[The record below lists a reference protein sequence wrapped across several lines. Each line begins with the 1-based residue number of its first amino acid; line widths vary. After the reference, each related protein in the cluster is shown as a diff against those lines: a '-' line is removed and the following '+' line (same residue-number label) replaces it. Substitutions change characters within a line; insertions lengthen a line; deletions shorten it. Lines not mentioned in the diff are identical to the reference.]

1 MDPID
6 TSFRL
11 AASLLP
17 EELSSFVHNHILNPH
32 GPFQAYKREAHAQLD
47 RLLAALYPVVQPAL
61 ERVLAVVSDNQGA
74 VGVAA
79 TLALAAAVIVVLN
92 WVRRLMLWWTR
103 MVFRLVFWSLV
114 VAMAAV
120 VVQRGPMQTAKEVV
134 VVGSKIVGW
143 VAAVQQAMQH
153 QQQYQQQ
160 HGGQYSQGQYSQGDS
175 RQYKVGGPG
184 SSPGGY

>member
-11 AASLLP
+11 VASLLP
-17 EELSSFVHNHILNPH
+17 EELSSFIHNHILNPH
-32 GPFQAYKREAHAQLD
+32 GPFQTYKREAQAQLE
-47 RLLAALYPVVQPAL
+47 RLLTALYPIVQPVLEKILAL
-61 ERVLAVVSDNQGA
+61 VSDNQGA

-79 TLALAAAVIVVLN
+79 TLALAAAVIIILN

-103 MVFRLVFWSLV
+103 MVFRLMFWSLV
-114 VAMAAV
+114 IAVAAI

-143 VAAVQQAMQH
+143 ISAVQQAMQQ
-153 QQQYQQQ
+153 QQQYGEQF
-160 HGGQYSQGQYSQGDS
+160 SQGGR
-175 RQYKVGGPG
+175 RQYNVGGG
-184 SSPGGY
+184 RSSGGY